1 MSLTPLA
8 VILLA
13 TFGPIAGLTVLYWV
27 IRLAVRHGIED
38 TRNRR
43 ARELPESG
51 YWDPARYLA
60 GK

>member
-13 TFGPIAGLTVLYWV
+13 TFGPIAGLAVLYWV

-38 TRNRR
+38 
-43 ARELPESG
+43 ARHRPRPELPPTG
-51 YWDPARYLA
+51 YWDPVRYLER
-60 GK
+60 K